1 MTFAPQKTVKA
12 NVGLVVQKST
22 GGRWRFNLKL
32 EATQPEMDG
41 SIIIEAAPGQAATA
55 PVWLFSPVDWPL
67 PFTCHFT
74 HDSSIQFD
82 MWPTEV
88 GCSCIIQLDSICTS
102 SASGTAGKQAA
113 SAQLADCMTVAFSSG
128 CETQRM
134 VPTHICTSLQFI
146 VEWL

>member
-1 MTFAPQKTVKA
+1 MASLLPAPCRYQLTFAPQKTVKA

-22 GGRWRFNLKL
+22 GGRWRFELKL

-88 GCSCIIQLDSICTS
+88 GCPCPLS
-102 SASGTAGKQAA
+102 SLAAAPAQIPGAAGQQATP
-113 SAQLADCMTVAFSSG
+113 AQLAG
-128 CETQRM
+128 
-134 VPTHICTSLQFI
+134 
-146 VEWL
+146 

>member
-1 MTFAPQKTVKA
+1 M
-12 NVGLVVQKST
+12 GLVVQKST
-22 GGRWRFNLKL
+22 GGRWRFELKL

-88 GCSCIIQLDSICTS
+88 GCPCPLS
-102 SASGTAGKQAA
+102 SLAAAPAQISGAAGQQATP
-113 SAQLADCMTVAFSSG
+113 AQLAG
-128 CETQRM
+128 
-134 VPTHICTSLQFI
+134 
-146 VEWL
+146 